1 MTDIASTTTTAKTT
15 KPPVPKTFESEQLA
29 EEKVW
34 GTVKELRQKGFFT
47 FTFEEVIQYN
57 PQLPAGWIIRA
68 AMQQ

>member
-1 MTDIASTTTTAKTT
+1 M
-15 KPPVPKTFESEQLA
+15 PKTFESEQLA

-57 PQLPAGWIIRA
+57 PQLPSGWIIRA